1 MKSAFFAALC
11 LSHLLGTAQA
21 QRGAVSC
28 VLVGGTTLAPK
39 FPAELFLTEGPITA
53 MDTTLKTISAMGR
66 VVTIPDTCDFFATD
80 DDGNTVTENRAVEF
94 ETTATSGDVSQP
106 LTAQT
111 MDLLS
116 DSNAAPGGASTTA
129 DFSGAFRSI
138 LGTDADDGTASIQD
152 AWRNFIVAAGAGLG
166 IELVYPSD
174 FYPPLLGGT
183 FKSAGSV
190 YVDSVGQEY
199 NIPDQGLVVEL
210 SENVALGTVTAV
222 HQATR
227 SFAMGSLIIK
237 LNQDPRFGAEIF
249 GGPLSTT
256 LLPEEVFF
264 NGLTSAL
271 STLETADPT
280 TAAGIEAIEQATG
293 LLSMGVVGYNVGADL
308 LLAQFVESTIFDENA
323 PPIVA
328 IGRADFRDNQNR
340 IDLLASIDQPLKVNL
355 GTWQVRLLDANG
367 VSLLQDTLTAVID
380 PLTGTGEAA
389 FRTRGAINTSQ
400 VRTVELSVVTA
411 ESAVIITETWA
422 RVGNTLEGL

>member
-1 MKSAFFAALC
+1 M
-11 LSHLLGTAQA
+11 GTAQA

-28 VLVGGTTLAPK
+28 VLVGGTTLVPK
-39 FPAELFLTEGPITA
+39 VPAEVFGTEGAITA

-66 VVTIPDTCDFFATD
+66 VVTIPDTCAFFATD
-80 DDGNTVTENRAVEF
+80 DDGNTATENRAVEF

-116 DSNAAPGGASTTA
+116 DSNAAPSGASTNA
-129 DFSGAFRSI
+129 DFSGALRSI
-138 LGTDADDGTASIQD
+138 LGTDAASTGDSGAIQD
-152 AWRNFIVAAGAGLG
+152 AWRDSIEAAADGLG
-166 IELVYPSD
+166 ITLDYPPD

-190 YVDSVGQEY
+190 YVDSVEQEY

-227 SFAMGSLIIK
+227 SFAMGGLIIK
-237 LNQDPRFGAEIF
+237 LNPDPRLGAEIF

-256 LLPEEVFF
+256 LLSENVFF
-264 NGLTSAL
+264 NGLMSAL
-271 STLETADPT
+271 STLETADPA

-293 LLSMGVVGYNVGADL
+293 LLSMGVGGYNVGANL
-308 LLAQFVESTIFDENA
+308 LLAQSVESTIIDVNA

-328 IGRADFRDNQNR
+328 VSRADFRDNQDR
-340 IDLLASIDQPLKVNL
+340 IRLLASIDQPLKVDL
-355 GTWQVRLLDANG
+355 GTWQIRLLDVNG
-367 VSLLQDTLTAVID
+367 VSLLQDTLAGVID
-380 PLTGTGEAA
+380 PLTGAAEAD
-389 FRTRGAINTSQ
+389 FRTRGAIDTSQ
-400 VRTVELSVVTA
+400 VQTVELSVEIA
-411 ESAVIITETWA
+411 ESADIITETWA

>member
-11 LSHLLGTAQA
+11 LSFLMGTTQA

-28 VLVGGTTLAPK
+28 ILVGGTTLTPK
-39 FPAELFLTEGPITA
+39 VPAEFFGTEGAITA

-66 VVTIPDTCDFFATD
+66 IVTLPDTCDFFATD
-80 DDGNTVTENRAVEF
+80 DGNTATENRVVEF

-116 DSNAAPGGASTTA
+116 DSNAAPGGASTNA
-129 DFSGAFRSI
+129 DFSGALRSI

-152 AWRNFIVAAGAGLG
+152 AWRNSIVAAGVGLG
-166 IELVYPSD
+166 IELSFPSD
-174 FYPPLLGGT
+174 FYPSLLGGT

-227 SFAMGSLIIK
+227 SFAMGGLIIK
-237 LNQDPRFGAEIF
+237 LNPDPRFGAEIF

-256 LLPEEVFF
+256 LLSEDVFF

-271 STLETADPT
+271 STLESADPT

-293 LLSMGVVGYNVGADL
+293 LLSMGVGGYNVGADL
-308 LLAQFVESTIFDENA
+308 LLAQSVESTILDENA

-328 IGRADFRDNQNR
+328 VSRAEFRDNQNR
-340 IDLLASIDQPLKVNL
+340 IRLVASIDQPLKVNL
-355 GTWQVRLLDANG
+355 DTWQIRLLDANG
-367 VSLLQDTLTAVID
+367 MSLLQDTLAAVID
-380 PLTGTGEAA
+380 PLTRTAEAD
-389 FRTRGAINTSQ
+389 FSTRGAINTSQ
-400 VRTVELSVVTA
+400 VQTVEISVVSA
-411 ESAVIITETWA
+411 ESADIIIETWA